1 MNRIERLTAIVLL
14 LQEKSHTSAAI
25 ARHFEVSKRTILRDV
40 QALSEMGIPVIARE
54 GVGGGYA
61 LPDDYYLAPLPLSLQ
76 ESFLLHLALRSLIG
90 LAALPFEPAR
100 ASLLI
105 KLRSIL
111 PKAQLAGLEPMLERV
126 EVDIP
131 HRLQPA
137 PFLDDL
143 MAAMQAQRW
152 LEVTYQS
159 AERRSTQQL
168 LPQQLSTQNGFWYCR
183 AYSHTHQTER
193 IYRVDRIR
201 TLAWL
206 ANPLPT
212 PTHPPSVPYTH
223 ESHPQIVAFLT
234 AQGVAYVESEPQLG
248 QSIQHHADGTG
259 SLNFRCPPTELKW
272 YTRYFASLGDDV
284 LVQEPQELRQQIY
297 QLGQKLTNLYQ
308 QR

>member
-14 LQEKSHTSAAI
+14 LQEKPRTATAI

-61 LPDDYYLAPLPLSLQ
+61 LPGDYYLAPLPLSLQ
-76 ESFLLHLALRSLIG
+76 ESFLLHLALRSLTG
-90 LAALPFEPAR
+90 LAALPFEPAL
-100 ASLLI
+100 ASLLV
-105 KLRSIL
+105 KLRSVL
-111 PKAQLAGLEPMLERV
+111 PKAQFASIEPMLERV
-126 EVDIP
+126 AVDIP

-137 PFLDDL
+137 PFLDDV

-159 AERRSTQQL
+159 AERLSTQQL

-183 AYSHTHQTER
+183 AYSQTHQTER

-201 TLAWL
+201 ALVWL
-206 ANPLPT
+206 DNALPI
-212 PTHPPSVPYTH
+212 PAQPPSVPYAH
-223 ESHPQIVAFLT
+223 EAHPQIVALLT
-234 AQGVAYVESEPQLG
+234 AQGVAYVESEPHLG
-248 QSIQHHADGTG
+248 QSIQRHADGTG
-259 SLNFRCPPTELKW
+259 SLTFRCPPTELKW
-272 YTRYFASLGDDV
+272 YTRYFASLGDEV
-284 LVQEPQELRQQIY
+284 LVHAPEQLRQQIH
-297 QLGQKLTNLYQ
+297 QLAQKLIKLYP